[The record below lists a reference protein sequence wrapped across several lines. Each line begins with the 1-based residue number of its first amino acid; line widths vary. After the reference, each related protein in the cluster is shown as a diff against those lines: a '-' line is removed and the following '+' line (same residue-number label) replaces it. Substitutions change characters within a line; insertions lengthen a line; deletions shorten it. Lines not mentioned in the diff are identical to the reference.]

1 MKQKHIPKSKEELIA
16 DLKKSQKWQEKMKFT
31 KEKFYPAILAIDSSV
46 DETKT
51 FLASINSV
59 LMEKFL
65 GKMRELKMSDL
76 KLQDALDPKDVKY
89 QWYVALIDLFN
100 EMSVFDC
107 KDLIEGMRNEID
119 TFILDELKGRKISTL
134 KTLWLDE
141 LK

>member
-31 KEKFYPAILAIDSSV
+31 KEKFYPAVLAIDSSV

-76 KLQDALDPKDVKY
+76 KLQDALDSKDVKY
-89 QWYVALIDLFN
+89 QWYIALLDLFN
-100 EMSVFDC
+100 DMSVFDA
-107 KDLIEGMRNEID
+107 KDCIEGMKSELA
-119 TFILDELKGRKISTL
+119 TFENDLMKEMNIKDL
-134 KTLWLDE
+134 KTKWLDE
-141 LK
+141 I